1 MFRKSGKSEKRRD
14 RGGTG
19 IVLYAASDLCSE
31 SSAICGSGFC
41 DNHAIPCS
49 DVSDNSTY
57 PEQSGCKL
65 LASGECLLLHL
76 LPRVVQPVGTIRICC
91 RAVVSAM
98 GGSLDDAGCNDAI
111 YQRIA
116 SPVWNVMLVLTFAYV
131 MYCVRRSL
139 TFDEKMLE
147 DYTNEIRI

>member
-1 MFRKSGKSEKRRD
+1 MNFRDDVCDSDCSGSLEKSEKRRD

-98 GGSLDDAGCNDAI
+98 GGSLDDAGC
-111 YQRIA
+111 
-116 SPVWNVMLVLTFAYV
+116 
-131 MYCVRRSL
+131 
-139 TFDEKMLE
+139 K
-147 DYTNEIRI
+147 